1 MTYDS
6 EKELL
11 EGLLSGKE
19 SAFQY
24 VFHRYYARICFF
36 ALSFVSNSQEAED
49 IAEESFIKL
58 WQGNRAFANLIHLK
72 ASLYQIARRV
82 GINHQLAE
90 NRRNIRINRY
100 LEDQEEF
107 ESSLDSMIVYGETI
121 AQLQEA
127 LKRLPEKARQIIRL
141 TFLEGKTN
149 REVADEMGI
158 ALQTVKNQ
166 KLRALALL
174 RQHLNKESFLLML
187 MGAFIFEKL

>member
-1 MTYDS
+1 MYAS

-11 EGLLSGKE
+11 KALLSGKE

-24 VFHRYYARICFF
+24 IFHRYYARICFF
-36 ALSFVSNSQEAED
+36 ASSFVSNSQDAED

-58 WQGNRAFANLIHLK
+58 WQGNRSFENLVHLK

-90 NRRNIRINRY
+90 HRRNARVNRY
-100 LEDQEEF
+100 LADQDEF
-107 ESSLDSMIVYGETI
+107 QASLDSTIVYGETM

-127 LKRLPEKARQIIRL
+127 LKRLPHKAQHIIQL
-141 TFLEGKTN
+141 TFLQGKTN
-149 REVADEMGI
+149 QEVADEMGI

-174 RQHLNKESFLLML
+174 RKNLNKESFLLL
-187 MGAFIFEKL
+187 LLGAFIFEKL